1 MPELESRLE
10 ELLKDHD
17 WYFIYSDDHRVF
29 KRGWGERDEIIS
41 LVKSLGDKGK
51 EIYNQYAPKGN
62 KIVTESES
70 LSDEEEKKKD
80 IVFNKLKSKKRDFV
94 KQYGKEAERV
104 MVGKSISLAK
114 QNSLKEIAK
123 KIMNGEK

>member
-1 MPELESRLE
+1 M
-10 ELLKDHD
+10 
-17 WYFIYSDDHRVF
+17 
-29 KRGWGERDEIIS
+29 GW
-41 LVKSLGDKGK
+41 K
-51 EIYNQYAPKGN
+51 
-62 KIVTESES
+62 
-70 LSDEEEKKKD
+70 
-80 IVFNKLKSKKRDFV
+80 KSKKRDFV